1 MKEIIQFDPENL
13 IFYHST
19 PYWSFECDLKNTD
32 DFGGCFDNLLAN
44 GDVISLLYDQGVLI
58 EGEGQGDPDLV
69 EGTLIVYEFVR
80 ENYYKGFIE
89 RFNKFLKE
97 VEEGKHNYMNEPR
110 TPH

>member
-1 MKEIIQFDPENL
+1 MKEIIQLDPENL
-13 IFYHST
+13 SFYHFT

-58 EGEGQGDPDLV
+58 EGQGEPDLV

-80 ENYYKGFIE
+80 KNYYKDFLE

-97 VEEGKHNYMNEPR
+97 VEVGKHKDIF
-110 TPH
+110 HI